1 MRRPEDLKT
10 TPSNEDFARLMTL
23 AGAYIAA
30 AIDRYKQ
37 HTRLQHTAS
46 LDDRPLPK
54 RTCASDSPPPPQPGW
69 QGGPYIAGAYIAA
82 CARRVQGRALDAL
95 AAGERPPETV
105 TTADAEPSATLVAED
120 SPPPPPG

>member
-30 AIDRYKQ
+30 
-37 HTRLQHTAS
+37 
-46 LDDRPLPK
+46 
-54 RTCASDSPPPPQPGW
+54 
-69 QGGPYIAGAYIAA
+69 

-95 AAGERPPETV
+95 AAEDRPPETV
-105 TTADAEPSATLVAED
+105 TTADAEPSATLVAAED
-120 SPPPPPG
+120 APPPPPG